1 MAILI
6 DLNQVL
12 ISNLMMQIGPN
23 KTNLDENLIRHMV
36 LNSLRS
42 YTRQFKTKYGD
53 IIIACDSKKYW
64 RRDIFPFYKAHRK
77 TDREKSGMDWHLI
90 FQTLNKIRDELKEN
104 FPYKVIDVEGAEADD
119 VIGILAARMSA
130 HEDILILSSDKDFM
144 QLQKYPNVV
153 QYSPILKR
161 FIKTDN
167 PNEYIKEHIIRGDRG
182 DGIPNFLSADNTFVA
197 GERQKVI
204 NKKKLTEWINGDP
217 MTFCVTDNMLRNYKR
232 NQMLVDLD
240 YIPEDISKKIVEA
253 YDTPKTGSRQKMLNY
268 FIENR
273 LKNLIECLDE
283 F

>member
-53 IIIACDSKKYW
+53 IIVACDSKKYW

-119 VIGILAARMSA
+119 VIGVLAARMSA

-161 FIKTDN
+161 FIKTEN
-167 PNEYIKEHIIRGDRG
+167 PFEYIKEHIIRGDRG

-217 MTFCVTDNMLRNYKR
+217 TKFCVTDNMLRNYKR

-240 YIPEDISKKIVEA
+240 YIPDDISKKIVEA
-253 YDTPKTGSRQKMLNY
+253 YDRPKTGSRQKMLNY